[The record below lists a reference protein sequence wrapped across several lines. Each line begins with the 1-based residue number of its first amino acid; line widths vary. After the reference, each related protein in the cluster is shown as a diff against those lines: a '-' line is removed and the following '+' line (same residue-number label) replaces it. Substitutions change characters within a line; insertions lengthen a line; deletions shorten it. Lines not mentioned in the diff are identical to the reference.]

1 LGSAYIESAPT
12 EIVERA
18 AGPFGSA
25 VPATGTCF
33 RSVCQV
39 ELAPVTLLQEIVM
52 ISPRGERCAIPTSS
66 QKKYSWPA
74 MHRVA
79 APFLFLLLMVISCQD
94 LPAADLEALPEFL
107 RSDPFG
113 AIVAADRS
121 GIHLSSSI
129 YGTQRR
135 TTLTGCR
142 GGYVSFHLVVKLPS
156 PGDYTLRMA
165 IPDRT
170 NKVQVDLFR
179 EWFHFADSDK
189 RYYPDALIPVRG
201 SYSSRLPEPDNRIPQ
216 QTAQAFWVDVYI
228 DPDTRPGTLLGKA
241 TLKAGAKITTLLIQL
256 TVLDCVIPAEDV
268 VTVDHNS
275 YGSSWLADQFAT
287 SYQQNRDHWFESSQ
301 FFGLIHAYHRIFY
314 EHRGIFHQLGYG
326 HSGKVGPEF
335 APVLEGS
342 GRAKH
347 ITSWSLYDRHYGPL
361 FDGTAFSGSRRGARP
376 IPFVY
381 LPINP
386 EWPASYEFWGEA
398 GYEAEFI
405 NVVSEME
412 RHFRE
417 KGWTH
422 TNFEV
427 FFNHKKRYKGFPW
440 DGDEV
445 RFPKDLKYFLD
456 YGRLLKKALP
466 DTPVHFIFRADV
478 SWDMEQQFKTLEGV
492 VKLWCASGG
501 ILSFYKGAPEMLRD
515 RGDVVWYYGGP
526 PSVTDSSSA
535 ITEFPL
541 RAWLW
546 GVNGYVH
553 WLTVS
558 PGADPWFHFDGGQ
571 TALVY
576 SGERFGVNEPIPS
589 IRLKIQR
596 NCLQDLAVLDSLKDR
611 KPLESL
617 RAEAAHR
624 YNNSKLDDWWNPRP
638 ALADLPSD
646 QWLGSSIDDA
656 TKHTRQAL
664 RTPPASGWHNL
675 HEYVLSLYEVMK

>member
-1 LGSAYIESAPT
+1 MS
-12 EIVERA
+12 
-18 AGPFGSA
+18 SA
-25 VPATGTCF
+25 VLM
-33 RSVCQV
+33 RR
-39 ELAPVTLLQEIVM
+39 LQTRFVL
-52 ISPRGERCAIPTSS
+52 
-66 QKKYSWPA
+66 
-74 MHRVA
+74 
-79 APFLFLLLMVISCQD
+79 LFLIAIYSRVLLARD
-94 LPAADLEALPEFL
+94 LQALPEFL

-113 AIVAADRS
+113 AIVAPDRS
-121 GIHLSSSI
+121 GADLASSL
-129 YGTQRR
+129 YGAKHQVV
-135 TTLTGCR
+135 LTGCR

-156 PGDYTLRMA
+156 PSTYTLDVT
-165 IPDRT
+165 IPDPT
-170 NKVQVDLFR
+170 NKVQIDLFR
-179 EWFHFADSDK
+179 EWFHFTDSDK
-189 RYYPDALIPVRG
+189 RYYPDALIPVHAT
-201 SYSSRLPEPDNRIPQ
+201 YISRLPEPDNRITK
-216 QTAQAFWVDVYI
+216 QTAQAFWVDVYVAS
-228 DPDTRPGTLLGKA
+228 DTRLGIFSGTAK
-241 TLKAGAKITTLLIQL
+241 LKANSKITTLPIQL
-256 TVLDCVIPAEDV
+256 TVLACVIPGEDV
-268 VTVDHNS
+268 VTIDHNS
-275 YGSSWLADQFAT
+275 YGSSWLAQQFAG
-287 SYQQNRDHWFESSQ
+287 SYRRDPDQWFESNQ
-301 FFGLIHAYHRIFY
+301 FFELIHAYHRVFY

-361 FDGTAFSGSRRGARP
+361 LDGTAFSASRRVPRP

-386 EWPASYEFWGEA
+386 EWPASYEFWGER
-398 GYEAEFI
+398 GYEAEFV

-445 RFPKDLKYFLD
+445 RFPKDLKYFLEYD
-456 YGRLLKKALP
+456 RLLKKALP
-466 DTPVHFIFRADV
+466 PNTPVHFVFRADV
-478 SWDMEQQFKTLEGV
+478 SWDMEEQFKVLNGIV
-492 VKLWCASGG
+492 RLWCCGGG
-501 ILSFYKGAPEMLRD
+501 ILSFYRHAPKMLCD

-526 PSVTDSSSA
+526 PGVTDSSSA

-558 PGADPWFHFDGGQ
+558 PGEDPWFHFDGGQ
-571 TALVY
+571 TALIY
-576 SGERFGVNEPIPS
+576 SGERFGVSEPIPS

-596 NCLQDLAVLDSLKDR
+596 NCLQDLALLDSLKRR
-611 KPLESL
+611 KSLDSL
-617 RAEAAHR
+617 RARAAR
-624 YNNSKLDDWWNPRP
+624 SYNNSTLDDWWNSRP

-646 QWLGSSIDDA
+646 QWLGSAIDDA
-656 TKHTRQAL
+656 TKHTHQAL
-664 RTPPASGWHNL
+664 EHPGASAWYNVHQ
-675 HEYVLSLYEVMK
+675 YAMSLQAEAK